1 MGIGWYPRR
10 TETAVVE
17 VAVVVSAS
25 SENSTEAV
33 QRCEELVGEPEDA
46 EDQPSTPF
54 TTEELVSTPAGAEP
68 WRSGRCFSVCLS

>member
-1 MGIGWYPRR
+1 MGIVWYPRR

-33 QRCEELVGEPEDA
+33 QRCEQLVGEPED
-46 EDQPSTPF
+46 
-54 TTEELVSTPAGAEP
+54 EEGPPPTIVTGERVIDRGVS
-68 WRSGRCFSVCLS
+68 WI

>member
-33 QRCEELVGEPEDA
+33 QRCEELVGETKDEEGP
-46 EDQPSTPF
+46 PSKISIG
-54 TTEELVSTPAGAEP
+54 ERVINRGVS
-68 WRSGRCFSVCLS
+68 